1 MIEEA
6 IERIER
12 HMEKIRS
19 SYAELDINSAE
30 SCYDTLLEIQKYKNR
45 IAHKLKQIED
55 ELVSRVGGK
64 YYVGQRLVAKADCM
78 NNFTKGQVVEVT
90 EIGEDLVVLD
100 GVAGISIKSAD
111 KWFED
116 KTRV

>member
-6 IERIER
+6 IERIEC
-12 HMEKIRS
+12 HMEKIRK

-55 ELVSRVGGK
+55 ELTRRACSKYHIGK
-64 YYVGQRLVAKADCM
+64 QLVAKADCM
-78 NNFTKGQVVEVT
+78 NNFAKGQVVEIT
-90 EIGEDLVVLD
+90 EISNNLLVLD
-100 GVAGISIKSAD
+100 GVAGIHIESVD
-111 KWFED
+111 KWFE
-116 KTRV
+116 